1 MTQWKGDEQMSD
13 VKQYKCPA
21 CGGAMEFDSK
31 SQKMKC
37 PYCDT
42 EMELDK
48 FEELQKETAK
58 EEKKEQGKD
67 SASWEA
73 SGNAQWQEGE
83 TDGMRIY
90 VCESC
95 GGEVIADESTGATEC
110 PFCGNRIVM
119 KGQFKGDLKP
129 DYIIPFKLDKKDA
142 KEAYHKHLTGKPFLP
157 RIFKAENHIDEI
169 KGVYVPFWLFDIDA
183 DADIDYNAERS
194 RSWRSGDTEYTEHSY
209 YEASRSGNISFD
221 HIPEDG
227 SKKMDD
233 TLMES
238 VEPYNFKD
246 AVPFKAAY
254 LAGYMADRYDVEMEE
269 RIGRAKER
277 VKQSVED
284 DFKKTVTGY
293 DIVTPK
299 RSNINYTNAKYWYAL
314 YPVWILNTTWHNKK
328 FVFAMNGQTGKI
340 VGDLP
345 VDNGLFWKF
354 VTTRGAIFA
363 AVIYAIRLIWSL
375 I

>member
-1 MTQWKGDEQMSD
+1 MSD

-58 EEKKEQGKD
+58 EEKKEQGND
-67 SASWEA
+67 NASWEA

-142 KEAYHKHLTGKPFLP
+142 KEAYHKHLT
-157 RIFKAENHIDEI
+157 
-169 KGVYVPFWLFDIDA
+169 
-183 DADIDYNAERS
+183 
-194 RSWRSGDTEYTEHSY
+194 
-209 YEASRSGNISFD
+209 
-221 HIPEDG
+221 
-227 SKKMDD
+227 
-233 TLMES
+233 
-238 VEPYNFKD
+238 
-246 AVPFKAAY
+246 
-254 LAGYMADRYDVEMEE
+254 
-269 RIGRAKER
+269 
-277 VKQSVED
+277 
-284 DFKKTVTGY
+284 
-293 DIVTPK
+293 
-299 RSNINYTNAKYWYAL
+299 
-314 YPVWILNTTWHNKK
+314 
-328 FVFAMNGQTGKI
+328 
-340 VGDLP
+340 
-345 VDNGLFWKF
+345 
-354 VTTRGAIFA
+354 
-363 AVIYAIRLIWSL
+363 
-375 I
+375 